1 MIPMKKI
8 FISAGEQS
16 GDLHGSNLITEILR
30 LEPSIEICGL
40 GNNRMIEAG
49 MRCIHNMSKRAV
61 MWSHTVTKLPELLK
75 IISDTV
81 RFFEHERPGLVVLI
95 DYCGLNFYL
104 ARAAKRLCIPVMYYI
119 SPQVWAH
126 GIWRVK
132 KIKKL
137 VDRMVVIYPFEEDI
151 YKESGVPVTYV
162 GNPIVDE
169 LTKKSP
175 DEGYISDLK
184 KRYGD
189 NIIALLPGSRDQE
202 IKRLLPILIQAG
214 HRIRKEKRD
223 VTFIVSCAEKRHKGI
238 IEEMMGANPIPATT
252 IEGNLPEVVNASR
265 LCLASSGTV
274 TLKIAYY
281 LTPMI
286 IIYKVSPFAYF
297 IARPFCQ
304 SPYLSL
310 VNKLAEDLVV
320 PERLMYKRDTKW
332 LVSSAIELMD
342 NHEASERC
350 INKLQEVRQKIGGQG
365 ASRRAAME
373 AIRMMIS

>member
-1 MIPMKKI
+1 MKNI

-16 GDLHGSNLITEILR
+16 GDLHGSNLITEILK
-30 LEPSIEICGL
+30 LDPSIEISGL

-49 MRCIHNMSKRAV
+49 MRCIHNMSKRGV
-61 MWSHTVTKLPELLK
+61 MWSHTVTKLPELLN
-75 IISDTV
+75 ILSDSV
-81 RFFEHERPGLVVLI
+81 RFFKRERPDLVVLI

-104 ARAAKRLCIPVMYYI
+104 ARAAKRLGIPVMYYI

-137 VDRMVVIYPFEEDI
+137 ADRMVVIYPFEEDI
-151 YKESGVPVTYV
+151 YKEFGVPATYV

-169 LTKKSP
+169 LTKKCP

-184 KRYGD
+184 SRYGD

-202 IKRLLPILIQAG
+202 IGRLLPILLQAG
-214 HRIRKEKRD
+214 HHIHKEKRAA
-223 VTFIVSCAEKRHKGI
+223 TFIVSCAEKRYKWI
-238 IEEMMGANPIPATT
+238 IEEMVKTSPITAMI

-265 LCLASSGTV
+265 LCLAGSGTV

-297 IARPFCQ
+297 IAKPFCQ

-320 PERLMYKRDTKW
+320 PERLMYKRDIKW
-332 LVSSAIELMD
+332 LVSAAIELMD
-342 NHEASERC
+342 NPEARKRC
-350 INKLQEVRQKIGGQG
+350 TNKLQEIRQKIGGQG

-373 AIRMMIS
+373 ALGMINM